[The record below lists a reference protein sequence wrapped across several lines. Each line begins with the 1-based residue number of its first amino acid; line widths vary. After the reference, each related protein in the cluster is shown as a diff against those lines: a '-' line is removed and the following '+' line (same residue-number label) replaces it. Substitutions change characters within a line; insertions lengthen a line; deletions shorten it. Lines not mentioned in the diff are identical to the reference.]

1 MNVYAIYQ
9 TSKRRYLTGG
19 VQSLVPEGQ
28 KHRRCSLCTRTLEYP
43 PPESTWNNIE
53 LDQGS
58 FVSNILW
65 GRLNLHVTEGFK
77 DAFQNEG
84 FEGIEFEPTEI
95 VEDDRPSKD
104 KKKLPLDQIPQFYR
118 LKLLNSIPLHQDFI
132 EIGFLRNCDEC
143 GRSMT
148 TPAYDRTPPILD
160 ASRHP
165 GTDFF
170 RVERYGVVNGCTEK
184 GKAYLESYPQT
195 YCRFEQVELRD

>member
-19 VQSLVPEGQ
+19 VQLLVPEGQ
-28 KHRRCSLCTRTLEYP
+28 KHRRCSLCTQTLEYP
-43 PPESTWNNIE
+43 PPESNWNKIE

-104 KKKLPLDQIPQFYR
+104 KKKLPLEQIPQFYR
-118 LKLLNSIPLHQDFI
+118 LKLLTNIPYHQDFI
-132 EIGFLRNCDEC
+132 ELYDLKSCSEC
-143 GRSMT
+143 GSTLSKYMSG
-148 TPAYDRTPPILD
+148 PLIFDGK
-160 ASRHP
+160 RHP
-165 GTDFF
+165 ETDFF
-170 RVERYGVVNGCTEK
+170 GTSYGSHSGGRYCSER
-184 GKAYLESYPQT
+184 GKAFLESYPQT